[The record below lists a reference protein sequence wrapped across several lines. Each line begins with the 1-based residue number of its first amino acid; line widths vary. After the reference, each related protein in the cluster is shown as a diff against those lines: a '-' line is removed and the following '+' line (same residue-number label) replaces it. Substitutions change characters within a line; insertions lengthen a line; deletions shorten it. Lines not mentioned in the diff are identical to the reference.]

1 MTGTAAG
8 LAPPAQDVHKDVL
21 AEHLNGVVH
30 IRGYVSALAITTI
43 PSLNPQPAWYQ
54 NFSLN
59 LFNAKQHGSVWTT
72 TLESAI
78 TSTVPQLIIDF
89 GTKFGV
95 AADDI
100 TQTISAANGNPDAAA
115 QQKIQARLTWLGG
128 QLADTK
134 SQITDLCSQFT
145 AFHDAAISDLSALT
159 GEDGIQQALLADQ
172 ALAAK
177 LKADID
183 ADNAEIAAD
192 EAKLTASGIAGGVGI
207 GVGVAAMA
215 FGPVG
220 FLVGAFITVASIAEM
235 EAMYATYTRKIQ
247 DAHAEIARDTNELD
261 DDMQQIAALSVLNA
275 SVGKLADLNKGMGQS
290 LSDIA
295 DWWGTVA
302 AKTNATI
309 ADLASA
315 STEAGF
321 WLGVGND
328 VTSARED
335 WDGLVQF
342 ATNMQTIADN
352 AVVRM
357 VRVAADGTASASSA

>member
-1 MTGTAAG
+1 VIGTGAG
-8 LAPPAQDVHKDVL
+8 LAPPTQDVHKNVL
-21 AEHLNGVVH
+21 AEHLDGVVH

-59 LFNAKQHGSVWTT
+59 LFNAKAHGSAWTT

-78 TSTVPQLIIDF
+78 TSTVPQLVIDF

-100 TQTISAANGNPDAAA
+100 VQTINAANGNPDAAA
-115 QQKIQARLTWLGG
+115 QQTIQARLSWLAGH
-128 QLADTK
+128 LADAK
-134 SQITDLCSQFT
+134 SQITGLCAQFT
-145 AFHDAAISDLSALT
+145 AFHDAAVSDLSALT
-159 GEDGIQQALLADQ
+159 GEDGIGQALLADT
-172 ALAAK
+172 ALAGR

-183 ADNAEIAAD
+183 AQNAEIAAD
-192 EAKLTASGIAGGVGI
+192 EAALTASGIAGGVGI
-207 GVGVAAMA
+207 GIGAAAMA
-215 FGPVG
+215 FGPIG
-220 FLVGAFITVASIAEM
+220 FLVGGFIMAASIAEM
-235 EAMYATYTRKIQ
+235 EIMYATYTRKIQ
-247 DAHAEIARDTNELD
+247 DAHEQITRETNELD
-261 DDMQQIAALSVLNA
+261 DDAQQIAALSVLNA
-275 SVGKLADLNKGMGQS
+275 SVGKLADLNRGMGQS
-290 LSDIA
+290 LSAIA

-302 AKTNATI
+302 AKTDAAIT
-309 ADLASA
+309 DLSSA

-328 VTSARED
+328 VTSARQD

-357 VRVAADGTASASSA
+357 VRVAADGTAAAAST